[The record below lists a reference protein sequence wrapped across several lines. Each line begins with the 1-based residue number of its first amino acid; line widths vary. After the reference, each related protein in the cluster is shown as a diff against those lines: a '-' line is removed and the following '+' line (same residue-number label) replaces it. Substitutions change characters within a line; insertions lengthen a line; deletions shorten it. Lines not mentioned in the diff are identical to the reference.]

1 MFVAGCHRSGTSYV
15 SSLLSA
21 VVGWQRSS
29 DLDRTVD
36 NPRGYFESTLLGPLN
51 QALLAKAG
59 FSWDKPP
66 LSPIY
71 WMQGHY
77 LELAIEN
84 KRDFEM
90 YALQDSWVDKD
101 PRLSLTMPFFA
112 HLLLKRVGCVVP
124 IRHPLAVAQSLLLR
138 DGFSQ
143 EKGCLIWYLYNRNCA
158 HFYDDAFDL
167 LLSYE
172 QLLAGSRQQ
181 LDRIHAWLKAR
192 LPRLASAELYET
204 LLISHRECSREDLC
218 RNRFEAETS
227 QDLRPLP
234 DDVVTFCSELYS
246 KLVASQFDPDCFR
259 QAFLVVPDFIVD
271 RYDQIFAEGMPSLEY
286 RRSNAISVPLDKGI
300 GADLQTGQYG
310 RDQDIIRNFA
320 DLIETVN
327 RLRQDVVDGVSS
339 GHAPVPGLSDHSPS
353 DELSALTS
361 ELDRLRQQLSAH
373 QSSKFWRLTQP
384 MRHFADWLK
393 NCLSN

>member
-15 SSLLSA
+15 SGLLSA

-29 DLDRTVD
+29 DLEKTVD
-36 NPRGYFESTLLGPLN
+36 NPRGYFESTILGPLN
-51 QALLAKAG
+51 QALLVKSG

-71 WMQGHY
+71 WRQGHY

-84 KRDFEM
+84 KKDFEA
-90 YALQDSWVDKD
+90 YALQDAWVDKD
-101 PRLSLTMPFFA
+101 PRLSLTMPFYR

-124 IRHPLAVAQSLLLR
+124 IRHPHAVASSLSLR

-143 EKGCLIWYLYNRNCA
+143 EKGCLIWYLYNRSCA
-158 HFYDDAFDL
+158 HFFDDAFDL

-204 LLISHRECSREDLC
+204 LSIRHREFSREDLC
-218 RNRFEAETS
+218 RNRIEDQLLQGAGNCSDEIVTYCS
-227 QDLRPLP
+227 DLY
-234 DDVVTFCSELYS
+234 E
-246 KLVASQFDPDCFR
+246 KLATSQFDPDCFR
-259 QAFLVVPDFIVD
+259 KAFLVVPDFIVD
-271 RYDQIFAEGMPSLEY
+271 RYDQIFSEGMPSLEY
-286 RRSNAISVPLDKGI
+286 RRSNAITASLDKGI
-300 GADLQTGQYG
+300 GPDLQTGQYS
-310 RDQDIIRNFA
+310 RDQDIIRSFA

-327 RLRQDVVDGVSS
+327 RLRQEVVEGASS
-339 GHAPVPGLSDHSPS
+339 TQAQPLGSAAHSS
-353 DELSALTS
+353 AEELLALTS
-361 ELDRLRQQLSAH
+361 ELECLRQQLSAH
-373 QSSKFWRLTQP
+373 RSSKFWRLTQP

-393 NCLSN
+393 SFLSN